1 MADYPAPE
9 VSTGNRPGEGT
20 SRKKHQITTMA
31 DTLPTHY
38 TTEFSTNWI
47 HRVQQSKGRLDA
59 FVEDHTITG
68 ERKRFDRI
76 GSQSSHLRTERKGP
90 TQNTDPSYDF
100 RWANN
105 RDYELSN
112 LLDKDDAR
120 KLGELVLPT
129 SDIVKTHAMA
139 YHRDADDVAW
149 GAALGSVLTGE
160 LGTTVTTLPSSQQ
173 IAAGGTGLTIA
184 KLRSANYILQDAD
197 LEDEAPRVLVVTA
210 QQILNLLATTEVTSA
225 DYNSVKALVD
235 GKVDTFMGF
244 KFKIIRRLT
253 KVSTT
258 RSCVAWVKG
267 AIKRTKGVMMNR
279 IDIRTDL
286 SMATQI
292 YSSWHLGA
300 TRVYDEGVVQIDCI
314 ESATP

>member
-1 MADYPAPE
+1 
-9 VSTGNRPGEGT
+9 
-20 SRKKHQITTMA
+20 MA

-38 TTEFSTNWI
+38 TTEFTTNWL
-47 HRVQQSKGRLDA
+47 HRVQQSKSRLGE
-59 FVEDHTITG
+59 FVESETING

-76 GSQSSHLRTERKGP
+76 GSQTSRKRTERKGP
-90 TQNTDPSYDF
+90 TTNTDPTYDF
-100 RWANN
+100 RWAYHS
-105 RDYELSN
+105 DYELSN
-112 LLDKDDAR
+112 LLDKDDSK
-120 KLGELVLPT
+120 KLGQLVLPT
-129 SDIVKTHAMA
+129 SDIVKSHAMA
-139 YHRDADDVAW
+139 FHRDADDVAW
-149 GAALGSVLTGE
+149 QAALGDVMSGE
-160 LGTTVTTLPSSQQ
+160 LGATAVALPVAQK

-225 DYNSVKALVD
+225 DYASVKALVD

-244 KFKIIRRLT
+244 KFKVIRRLT

-267 AIKRTKGVMMNR
+267 AVKLIKGSMMNR

-286 SMATQI
+286 SMSTQI
-292 YSSWHLGA
+292 YSSWNLGA
-300 TRVYDEGVVQIDCI
+300 ARIYDEGVVQIDCT
-314 ESATP
+314 EVATP